1 MEDSNG
7 GRFVSVMENVRSGWE
22 NVKGRV
28 RFEESIVVRLVSL
41 LGSVIR
47 VDWRIMNYS
56 IICVLDIQRC
66 ISRYTSGFG
75 GECNNSGTFQSVF
88 QWCVYPWDTMAANF
102 IL

>member
-28 RFEESIVVRLVSL
+28 RFEESIAVRFVSL

-56 IICVLDIQRC
+56 INYLCAGYTTMYKQVYIRVWWRMQQR
-66 ISRYTSGFG
+66 
-75 GECNNSGTFQSVF
+75 VF
-88 QWCVYPWDTMAANF
+88 QWCVYQWDTMAANF